1 MDDIFISYASEDR
14 ERARTLALAL
24 EARGWSVW
32 WDREIPLGRSYDEV
46 IEQAL
51 ADARCMLVL
60 WSTAA
65 VASEWVRSE
74 ASEGKRRNILVPVFI
89 EDVDAPLAF
98 RLLNGARLEHWETDQ
113 PHAEFERLS
122 QRVGELL
129 AVPPGVGVS
138 RAPATPAPGAVVAE
152 PPRTGSSARYRVPW
166 TPARMAGAA
175 AALLALLLIGGTL
188 WFTLRSQPPSHP
200 ASLPTPPVA
209 SKPAAPVPEA
219 EVEVAA
225 TTPLPNN
232 ELSDLA
238 AALKP
243 MTGLSGTGNLALQAF
258 KIPALGLSLVYVG
271 SEQSRATGGTL
282 PAGAVVSEISDGAAQ
297 QAGMQALD
305 VITAIDGIALRND
318 RDLRRL
324 IGGMGPGKHKLRILR
339 NGVGLTLALNC
350 PACVPKPATHTNPAQ
365 AKSPSPARPPAPV
378 ALAPVVTPLP
388 VVTPPVVTPP
398 PVAAKPARPT
408 LSYAALGLPI
418 SRSFWSGETRAS
430 YTRRI
435 HTSLQQA
442 GQEVLR
448 MDTRGLELG
457 QAEFDAWWNES
468 GQHPRSRELCAA
480 PHAPLALL
488 AARVETPTT
497 ISSVESAYWP
507 ELKLRLFICAD
518 QRIYR
523 QQKTLSPQNEDAWP
537 FSTELNSEI
546 ERFLRTYRGDLTE

>member
-60 WSTAA
+60 WSAAA

-74 ASEGKRRNILVPVFI
+74 ASEGKRRDILVPVFI

-98 RLLNGARLEHWETDQ
+98 RLLNGARLEHWKPDQ

-175 AALLALLLIGGTL
+175 AALLVLLLIGGTL
-188 WFTLRSQPPSHP
+188 WFTSRPQP
-200 ASLPTPPVA
+200 ASPPAALPTPSVA
-209 SKPAAPVPEA
+209 SKPTAPVPEA
-219 EVEVAA
+219 KVEVAA
-225 TTPLPNN
+225 ATPLPGN
-232 ELSDLA
+232 EFSDLA

-243 MTGLSGTGNLALQAF
+243 LTGLSGTGNLALRAF
-258 KIPALGLSLVYVG
+258 KNPALGLSLVYVG
-271 SEQSRATGGTL
+271 PEQSQATGGTL
-282 PAGAVVSEISDGAAQ
+282 PAGAVVWEISDGAAQ

-305 VITAIDGIALRND
+305 VVTAIDGKALRND
-318 RDLRRL
+318 HDLRQL
-324 IGGMGPGKHKLRILR
+324 IVGMGPGKHKLRILR

-350 PACVPKPATHTNPAQ
+350 PACEPKPAAHANPAQ
-365 AKSPSPARPPAPV
+365 AKSPSPSSPPAP
-378 ALAPVVTPLP
+378 APLAPVVTPLP
-388 VVTPPVVTPP
+388 IVTPP
-398 PVAAKPARPT
+398 PAAAKPARPT
-408 LSYAALGLPI
+408 LAYAALGLPI

-435 HTSLQQA
+435 HASLQQA
-442 GQEVLR
+442 GHEVLR
-448 MDTRGLELG
+448 MDARGLELG

-507 ELKLRLFICAD
+507 ELKLRLFICAN

-523 QQKTLSPQNEDAWP
+523 QQKTLSPQNDDAWP

-546 ERFLRTYRGDLTE
+546 ERFLRTYHGELTE

>member
-60 WSTAA
+60 WSAAA

-74 ASEGKRRNILVPVFI
+74 ASEGKRRDILVPVFI
-89 EDVDAPLAF
+89 EEVDAPLAF
-98 RLLNGARLEHWETDQ
+98 RLLNGARLEHWEPDQ

-152 PPRTGSSARYRVPW
+152 PTRTGSSARYRVPW

-175 AALLALLLIGGTL
+175 AALLLLLLIGGTL
-188 WFTLRSQPPSHP
+188 WFTSRPQPPSPP
-200 ASLPTPPVA
+200 AVLPTPSVA
-209 SKPAAPVPEA
+209 SKPTAPVPEA
-219 EVEVAA
+219 KVEVAA
-225 TTPLPNN
+225 ATPLPGN
-232 ELSDLA
+232 EFSDLA

-243 MTGLSGTGNLALQAF
+243 LTGLSGTGNLALRAF

-271 SEQSRATGGTL
+271 PEQSQATGGTL
-282 PAGAVVSEISDGAAQ
+282 PAGAVVWEISDGAAR

-305 VITAIDGIALRND
+305 VVTAIDGKALRND
-318 RDLRRL
+318 HDLRQL
-324 IGGMGPGKHKLRILR
+324 IVGMGPGKHKLRILR

-350 PACVPKPATHTNPAQ
+350 PACEPKPATHANPAQ
-365 AKSPSPARPPAPV
+365 AKSPSPASPPAP
-378 ALAPVVTPLP
+378 APLAPVVTPLP
-388 VVTPPVVTPP
+388 VVTPPPA
-398 PVAAKPARPT
+398 AAKPARPT
-408 LSYAALGLPI
+408 LAYAALGLPI

-435 HTSLQQA
+435 HASLQQA
-442 GQEVLR
+442 GREVLR
-448 MDTRGLELG
+448 MDARGLELG

-507 ELKLRLFICAD
+507 ELKLRLFICAN

-523 QQKTLSPQNEDAWP
+523 QQKTLSPQNDDAWP

-546 ERFLRTYRGDLTE
+546 ERFLRTYRGELTE

>member
-1 MDDIFISYASEDR
+1 
-14 ERARTLALAL
+14 
-24 EARGWSVW
+24 
-32 WDREIPLGRSYDEV
+32 
-46 IEQAL
+46 
-51 ADARCMLVL
+51 
-60 WSTAA
+60 
-65 VASEWVRSE
+65 
-74 ASEGKRRNILVPVFI
+74 
-89 EDVDAPLAF
+89 
-98 RLLNGARLEHWETDQ
+98 
-113 PHAEFERLS
+113 
-122 QRVGELL
+122 
-129 AVPPGVGVS
+129 
-138 RAPATPAPGAVVAE
+138 
-152 PPRTGSSARYRVPW
+152 
-166 TPARMAGAA
+166 MAGAA

-350 PACVPKPATHTNPAQ
+350 PACVPKPATYTNPAQ

-435 HTSLQQA
+435 HASLQQA